1 MEKRSLGSNK
11 LTLKFV
17 VISGIN
23 FVVGYV
29 IFSLAWLSLKN
40 YLSYLPIATF
50 ATILSAVWSFQS
62 HNRVTL
68 QRKSIK
74 SFVSIQYLLF
84 QLIGLLI
91 GTLCVPE
98 IADSLNTNLL
108 FVQLFW
114 TLFLSLIGLVILVK
128 YSEEGIK

>member
-1 MEKRSLGSNK
+1 MEKRLLGRNK

-17 VISGIN
+17 VISGAN
-23 FVVGYV
+23 FLIGYA

-40 YLSYLPIATF
+40 YLSYLPIAAL
-50 ATILSAVWSFQS
+50 ATTLSAVWSFQS

-68 QRKSIK
+68 QRKSRK

-84 QLIGLLI
+84 QLIALLI
-91 GTLCVPE
+91 SSLCVPE
-98 IADSLNTNLL
+98 IADVLNVNLL

-114 TLFLSLIGLVILVK
+114 TLFLSLIGLVVLVK
-128 YSEEGIK
+128 YSG

>member
-1 MEKRSLGSNK
+1 MEERSLRRNK
-11 LTLKFV
+11 LTLKFAI
-17 VISGIN
+17 ISGVN
-23 FVVGYV
+23 FVVGYA

-40 YLSYLPIATF
+40 YLSYLPIATL
-50 ATILSAVWSFQS
+50 ATTLSAVWSFQS

-84 QLIGLLI
+84 QLIALLI
-91 GTLCVPE
+91 SSLCVPE
-98 IADSLNTNLL
+98 IADNLKINLL

-128 YSEEGIK
+128 YSE

>member
-1 MEKRSLGSNK
+1 MEKRSLGCNK

-17 VISGIN
+17 VISGVN
-23 FVVGYV
+23 FVVGYA

-40 YLSYLPIATF
+40 YLSYLPIATL
-50 ATILSAVWSFQS
+50 ATTLSAVWSFQS

-84 QLIGLLI
+84 QLIALFI
-91 GTLCVPE
+91 SSLCVPE
-98 IADSLNTNLL
+98 IADSLNINLL

-114 TLFLSLIGLVILVK
+114 TLFLSLIGLVVLAK
-128 YSEEGIK
+128 YSE